1 ILPDERKDLVP
12 LHVVFVF
19 AQFSYLFICNYM
31 GQKIIDSST
40 GIFRKTYDTQWY
52 VAPVQMQKLLL
63 FMMQRSM
70 KSCNFIVGDLYCVSL
85 ELFTTVTCIMD
96 VIINLTSVYSF
107 LQNNEFIFLACE
119 SIIILLHN
127 NLFCATMK
135 LIKKKVET

>member
-1 ILPDERKDLVP
+1 MHECDELNSFFLSAMK
-12 LHVVFVF
+12 
-19 AQFSYLFICNYM
+19 YENIM
-31 GQKIIDSST
+31 IIS
-40 GIFRKTYDTQWY
+40 RYDTQWY

-70 KSCNFIVGDLYCVSL
+70 KSCNFIVDDLYCITICA
-85 ELFTTVTCIMD
+85 ELFTTITCMMD

-119 SIIILLHN
+119 PIITLLHN

-135 LIKKKVET
+135 LIKKK